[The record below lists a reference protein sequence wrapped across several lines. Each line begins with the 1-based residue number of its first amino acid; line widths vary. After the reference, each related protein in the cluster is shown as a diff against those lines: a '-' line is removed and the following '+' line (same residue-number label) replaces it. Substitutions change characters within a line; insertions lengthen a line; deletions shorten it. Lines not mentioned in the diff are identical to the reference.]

1 MGIVD
6 GKIAIVTGAGR
17 GVGRGEALELA
28 AQGARIVVADPGAS
42 SKGDGTDNRPA
53 DETVEFNRER
63 GGEAVATYEDISSFA
78 GAKATIDLAI
88 DPEDIHVLRR

>member
-28 AQGARIVVADPGAS
+28 AQGAKVV
-42 SKGDGTDNRPA
+42 
-53 DETVEFNRER
+53 V
-63 GGEAVATYEDISSFA
+63 
-78 GAKATIDLAI
+78 
-88 DPEDIHVLRR
+88 